1 MATRAICISRAT
13 GAHGMVVGQKVAER
27 LGFQYV
33 DEEVI
38 SEAAEWADLD
48 PAFVA
53 DVERKKSFVGRLLGT
68 TGEPGSA
75 PRLPTIAA
83 GARTLPSDAELR
95 QMITAAIASFVQ
107 RGSVVIVA
115 HAASFA
121 VGGGDVL
128 RVLVTAS
135 AKTRAERIMAE
146 RGLDG
151 REAERAIKASDAGR
165 ANYLKR
171 FYGVDQEL
179 PTHYDVVVN
188 TDALTAADAANIIA
202 AAGLARA
209 QVSSLYTH

>member
-1 MATRAICISRAT
+1 MARRAICVSRAT
-13 GAHGMVVGQKVAER
+13 GAHGVVVGQEVAER

-33 DEEVI
+33 DEGVI

-53 DVERKKSFVGRLLGT
+53 DVERRKSFVERLLGSL
-68 TGEPGSA
+68 GEPGWA
-75 PRLPTIAA
+75 PSLPT
-83 GARTLPSDAELR
+83 GAPGSRTLPSDAELR

-135 AKTRAERIMAE
+135 PKTRAERLMAD
-146 RGLDG
+146 RGVDS
-151 REAERAIKASDAGR
+151 REAERAIKDSDAGR
-165 ANYLKR
+165 ADYLKR

-188 TDALTAADAANIIA
+188 TDVLTAADAANMIVA
-202 AAGLARA
+202 A
-209 QVSSLYTH
+209 V

>member
-1 MATRAICISRAT
+1 MACRAICISRAT
-13 GAHGMVVGQKVAER
+13 GAHGEVVGQEVAER

-48 PAFVA
+48 PALVA
-53 DVERKKSFVGRLLGT
+53 GVERKKSFVDRLLGT
-68 TGEPGSA
+68 AGEPGSA
-75 PRLPTIAA
+75 PQLPTSAA
-83 GARTLPSDAELR
+83 GTRTLPSDAELR
-95 QMITAAIASFVQ
+95 QMITAAIASFVK

-188 TDALTAADAANIIA
+188 TDVLTAADAASIIA
-202 AAGLARA
+202 AA
-209 QVSSLYTH
+209 S